1 MSSID
6 PTTKDKVISLFLDG
20 MGPTQ
25 MFRQLIKD
33 GLKISRANM
42 NNIVYDYMNMLPGS
56 IDNVDCTNLNTKQID
71 NLKEVIDGKLGIDV
85 KIHRFEA
92 MKEEVDKL
100 KGSMAKLYPEQ
111 LYAPELELITN
122 SIRYALDVGV
132 PRYLIKKRFKN
143 LNLNRISK
151 NDVWFT
157 KTKRVSGYKSSPPGV
172 Y

>member
-6 PTTKDKVISLFLDG
+6 QTTKEKVISLFLDG

-33 GLKISRANM
+33 GLKIGRANM
-42 NNIVYDYMNMLPGS
+42 NNIVYDYMDKLPGS

-71 NLKEVIDGKLGIDV
+71 NLKEVINGKLGIDM

-92 MKEEVDKL
+92 MKEEANKL
-100 KGSMAKLYPEQ
+100 KFSMAKLYPEK
-111 LYAPELELITN
+111 LYAPELELVTN
-122 SIRYALDVGV
+122 SIRYALSVGV
-132 PRYLIKKRFKN
+132 PQYLLNKRFK
-143 LNLNRISK
+143 NLNRISK
-151 NDVWFT
+151 NSVWSSV
-157 KTKRVSGYKSSPPGV
+157 KKGSGYRNPSPPGV